1 MKLFDKTGGPGRH
14 IRVGFVGLV
23 AVAMVVAACG
33 DDDDQGS
40 PASAATSASP
50 VGSQAASPADSAPGD
65 SAGSTSAGSEPSDSE
80 TAGSAGAPTGDP
92 IITMTIASV
101 NYNGPTY
108 ENGLITAKAYEQWIN
123 SHGGING
130 RPLQALTCDEQGVA
144 TGSTACARE
153 AVDKHAIAVVG
164 APTFYG
170 GAVEEVINPAN
181 ISFFGTCCSFA
192 PNEFNDLTA
201 FVFSSDPISS
211 GAAVLIKAAKDG
223 CKNMVSLS
231 IDIPTADD
239 SFAGAKKILEST
251 GYAGDLKLVKLPPT
265 SQDYSAEVA
274 LATEDNPDCILM
286 IVPENQVAALLPAFF
301 NTGSEARLYGS
312 QGNFNPVSVK
322 GFEDRPQVKEAT
334 IFGLYADLKSDAY
347 ADFRQALEKFDG
359 DTKGYDYNSL
369 AGLGTWTAFEGFKQ
383 VVESIDGPITG
394 ESFIEAAGKTVIDN
408 GGQTGKIDLTKP
420 LTGGV
425 PPYDQRVFNRTFLF
439 SHLDGSSAGSV
450 DMQPIME
457 KQ

>member
-1 MKLFDKTGGPGRH
+1 MIG
-14 IRVGFVGLV
+14 VVGL
-23 AVAMVVAACG
+23 ALVAAACGG
-33 DDDDQGS
+33 DDDDDASDTTTNASVSAAAPAPSATGSTADQSQGS
-40 PASAATSASP
+40 A
-50 VGSQAASPADSAPGD
+50 
-65 SAGSTSAGSEPSDSE
+65 EPSSNAPD
-80 TAGSAGAPTGDP
+80 GSVAAPTGDP

-108 ENGLITAKAYEQWIN
+108 ENGLITAKAYEQFIN

-153 AVDKHAIAVVG
+153 AVDKGAIAVVG
-164 APTFYG
+164 VPDVLRWSRRG
-170 GAVEEVINPAN
+170 GHQPGEHLVLRHVLLVRPERVQRSNG
-181 ISFFGTCCSFA
+181 FRVQ
-192 PNEFNDLTA
+192 L
-201 FVFSSDPISS
+201 DPISS
-211 GAAVLIKAAKDG
+211 GASILIKAAEDG
-223 CKNMVSLS
+223 CTNMVSLS

-239 SFAGAKKILEST
+239 SFAGAKAILEST
-251 GYAGDLKLVKLPPT
+251 GYDGELKLVKLPPT

-274 LATEDNPDCILM
+274 LATEDNPDCLLM

-347 ADFRQALEKFDG
+347 ADFRQALDEFDG
-359 DTKGYDYNSL
+359 DTKDYDYNSL

-383 VVESIDGPITG
+383 VVESMDGPMIRGVVHRGGRQDGHRQRRTDGFDRPEQAADRGRRAIRPADLQPHVPVQPSRWVVGRHRRHAADHG
-394 ESFIEAAGKTVIDN
+394 EAVAIDRSR
-408 GGQTGKIDLTKP
+408 DRMR
-420 LTGGV
+420 
-425 PPYDQRVFNRTFLF
+425 RVT
-439 SHLDGSSAGSV
+439 
-450 DMQPIME
+450 
-457 KQ
+457 

>member
-1 MKLFDKTGGPGRH
+1 MIG
-14 IRVGFVGLV
+14 VVGL
-23 AVAMVVAACG
+23 ALVAAACGG
-33 DDDDQGS
+33 DDDDAS
-40 PASAATSASP
+40 DTTTNASVSAAAPAPSAT
-50 VGSQAASPADSAPGD
+50 
-65 SAGSTSAGSEPSDSE
+65 GSTADQSEGSAEPSSNEPD
-80 TAGSAGAPTGDP
+80 GSVAAPTGDP

-108 ENGLITAKAYEQWIN
+108 ENGLITAKAYEQFIN
-123 SHGGING
+123 ARGGING

-153 AVDKHAIAVVG
+153 AVDKGAIAVVG

-170 GAVEEVINPAN
+170 GAVEEVISPEN

-192 PNEFNDLTA
+192 PNEFNDPTA

-211 GAAVLIKAAKDG
+211 GASILIKAAEDG
-223 CKNMVSLS
+223 CTNMVSLS

-239 SFAGAKKILEST
+239 SFAGAKAILEST
-251 GYAGDLKLVKLPPT
+251 GYDGELKLVKLPPT

-274 LATEDNPDCILM
+274 LATEDNPDCLLM

-347 ADFRQALEKFDG
+347 ADFRQALDEFDG
-359 DTKGYDYNSL
+359 DTKDYDYNSL

-383 VVESIDGPITG
+383 VVESMDGPLTG

-408 GGQTGKIDLTKP
+408 GGQTGLIDLSKP

-425 PPYDQRVFNRTFLF
+425 APYDQRVFNRTFLF
-439 SHLDGSSAGSV
+439 SHLDGSSAGTV